1 MQLNNFNVFFFT
13 STASHRRKMFTA
25 TRYQQ
30 SVRYSFEPCVSWAYI
45 YNAAIIEPSCSRN
58 ELIRLSSVQRQC
70 EKIDAIIWHH
80 EMLQSV
86 AESVMHSDAAAA
98 AAVAA
103 ARPETRATDCP
114 IHLSLPLPLT
124 HSPYISRFRPF
135 VGRSERQSFHLP
147 VPCYTD
153 DTTSSSEHEK
163 SIPCQLRGRAS
174 VSCERDTIA

>member
-1 MQLNNFNVFFFT
+1 
-13 STASHRRKMFTA
+13 MFTA

-114 IHLSLPLPLT
+114 IHLSLSLSHSLT
-124 HSPYISRFRPF
+124 LHTSPDFVRSSVGPNANLSIYQSRATRTT
-135 VGRSERQSFHLP
+135 RQVPVNTRNRFH
-147 VPCYTD
+147 
-153 DTTSSSEHEK
+153 
-163 SIPCQLRGRAS
+163 AN
-174 VSCERDTIA
+174 